1 MEIKASGKLSYDGIK
16 YLIHTNMFKKLNPK
30 VGMTLFSVPC
40 LLAFLYYLLCS
51 IKFSSLYLPTA
62 SYLFLILYLLC
73 LVYFFLPMVR
83 YKKLSKFKDAVNE
96 YTFYDDKICICSQ
109 NDLYKSS
116 AEMKYEL
123 IERVIETR
131 KYLFIFKD
139 KAQAYM
145 VEKNT
150 ITNGTID
157 DLRRKLIF
165 YVGDKYRIYNY

>member
-16 YLIHTNMFKKLNPK
+16 YLIHTNIFKKLNPK
-30 VGMTLFSVPC
+30 VGMALFSVPC

-51 IKFSSLYLPTA
+51 IKFSPLYFSVALYL
-62 SYLFLILYLLC
+62 LLIFYLLC

-96 YTFYDDKICICSQ
+96 YTFYDDKICIYSQ

-116 AEMKYEL
+116 VEMKYEL
-123 IERVIETR
+123 IERAIETR

-150 ITNGTID
+150 ISNGTVD
-157 DLRRKLIF
+157 DLRRKLFPIL
-165 YVGDKYRIYNY
+165 GKKYIICNY